1 MRRRTKQRSESRW
14 LLCVDSGGRI
24 TLPKVP
30 ETPLEWCHGDMLGV
44 DLLENGKG
52 VTVRNLSWNLRVCV
66 AELKGLRAA
75 RPESQDS
82 LRADELAKAAAAL
95 ADIIYPV
102 DQSSTHTQFAQQAF
116 ALTQTKAR
124 IKREGLTDKVDVV
137 LASLEARRLSYECV
151 QQIRG
156 E

>member
-1 MRRRTKQRSESRW
+1 
-14 LLCVDSGGRI
+14 
-24 TLPKVP
+24 
-30 ETPLEWCHGDMLGV
+30 MLGV